1 MAIVVRPPGSIDVI
15 VGMNPALFNPAVH
28 RILLRAGMYQMVMP
42 AVRLLPAGIAIVDND
57 FLFTRVSV
65 LTGMHAVF
73 LLVQTA
79 DGTQTV
85 HEEELLFHPS
95 VYVPF
100 VDMNRNIYE
109 IHGVLPE
116 YRRPEPFAIFT
127 HVYNEDVMLG
137 VWERYYAQFV
147 DHQHLYVIDHGSERP
162 FRHLLNPRT
171 NVVRIP
177 HGEVDH
183 RNITAFCGNFQRF
196 LLSQYQWVMHV
207 DTDEIVVH
215 RHGPQ
220 ELLQS
225 LTIPAGQVT
234 RRAMHAFDVVH
245 DPRVEAQIDFSAP
258 ISVQRNCLVPAPI
271 YTKPILS
278 TAPTTWA
285 LGFHY
290 AMEEGILFADQDLWL
305 FHLAHVD
312 VQHTLGRSRNWNQTA
327 ASAAEA
333 NLWPQNR
340 RVATAEGVAASLVAK
355 LDDTVQPMPDW
366 VRGMF

>member
-220 ELLQS
+220 ALLQS

-285 LGFHY
+285 LGFQY